1 MSPCPV
7 SRLDESMPNDQIIS
21 NDQTRG
27 IVAGAA
33 ARFVFRPQ
41 QAFVLRHS
49 GFGGCPA
56 FTLLEMLSVIVLLA
70 LLVALLLPALSR
82 SKASARQ
89 IRCAANLRQLGL
101 AAQMY
106 WDDNNGNAFRYRGA
120 ATNHGDL
127 YWFGWL
133 ARGNEGARE
142 FDPAP
147 GALFPYLGGRAAR
160 GEARRLH
167 VATPPRPEAAA
178 A

>member
-1 MSPCPV
+1 MRQCRMTKQ
-7 SRLDESMPNDQIIS
+7 SRMTKPEEMWQRPP
-21 NDQTRG
+21 RG
-27 IVAGAA
+27 LP
-33 ARFVFRPQ
+33 FRPR
-41 QAFVLRHS
+41 QALDFRHS
-49 GFGGCPA
+49 GFRVSLA
-56 FTLLEMLSVIVLLA
+56 FTLLEMLSVIALLA

-142 FDPAP
+142 F
-147 GALFPYLGGRAAR
+147 
-160 GEARRLH
+160 
-167 VATPPRPEAAA
+167 
-178 A
+178 